1 MGAAHDLERVSAGAP
16 QIVFTMV
23 SSVTGSIGSQK
34 YERIIRIAVAPWPI
48 ETR

>member
-1 MGAAHDLERVSAGAP
+1 MCAAHDLERVGAGAP

-34 YERIIRIAVAPWPI
+34 QKKINRIAVAPWPI
-48 ETR
+48 ETG